1 MSTSGNTAWYF
12 LKHYKKSSKFLQTSN
27 KPSNLPPWNSFSK
40 RTYAYSKRQIY
51 IKTTKIDPE
60 LRQIV
65 LSSNNSLSNSS
76 NCLGCLPKYCNILVA
91 ELVEKRHYYP
101 CPLKYKLNCV
111 WSTRDL
117 ERAVPVARPE
127 LLVPM
132 KLRSGPEKEL
142 KREQPLQSTRLL
154 PNFWNVLKKKW
165 NIVWPSPVV
174 NCLCRYLLP
183 YLHSDLK
190 SQLEK
195 HVRMPYIRLLTK
207 VHRFVT

>member
-142 KREQPLQSTRLL
+142 KREQPLHSTRLL
-154 PNFWNVLKKKW
+154 PNFWNVLKKKIKPCMTQSSCKLPLPLPVAIFTLRFEITVRKTCT
-165 NIVWPSPVV
+165 NAVCPFTYKSPPI
-174 NCLCRYLLP
+174 C
-183 YLHSDLK
+183 H
-190 SQLEK
+190 
-195 HVRMPYIRLLTK
+195 
-207 VHRFVT
+207 